1 MKGACEAAFTVA
13 GGGLPALSRLWK
25 MTVSRMLYVV
35 VCAAGPAGQ
44 VGTLITAAQD
54 QRWQVQTVATPAA
67 RSFID
72 EAALAEQTGRPVL
85 SEYRSPRDPR
95 RSPPVDGVV
104 VAPATFNT
112 INKLAAGI
120 ADNYA
125 LSVLAECIGSGVP
138 VVVLPFINSALAARV
153 PLRASV
159 AALRAEGVRVL
170 LGPGDFEPHPP
181 RSSDARVADFPWTL
195 ALSEITLAVRERAA

>member
-1 MKGACEAAFTVA
+1 VKGACGAAFTVA

-25 MTVSRMLYVV
+25 MTVSRMLYVA

-44 VGTLITAAQD
+44 VGTLITAARN
-54 QRWQVQTVATPAA
+54 QRWQMVATPAA
-67 RSFID
+67 PSFID
-72 EAALAEQTGRPVL
+72 EAALAVQDRAPSA

-112 INKLAAGI
+112 INKLAAGT

-170 LGPGDFEPHPP
+170 LGPGGFEPHPP